1 MPRTISSR
9 LAKSPPKSA
18 PFPSKA
24 EILSFIQES
33 PRQAGLREIARAFGL
48 GRDQKSALRAI
59 VQELKADGL
68 VPGRR
73 RGGKADHVLPRV
85 AVVEVTGTDLD
96 GEVLAQPVSWDRDGA
111 APVIFMAPEKR
122 GRPALGPGD
131 RVLARL
137 TRRAGGIYEG
147 RTIRRLPDAP
157 ATVLGVFDVVAG
169 EGRLRPTSRGK
180 KGEFVIA
187 RDDAG
192 SASPGELV
200 QAEVLPGR
208 KLGLRRARI
217 LERLGKGDQPRAVSL
232 IAIHDHGLPLVFGD
246 DALDLA
252 AAAGPA
258 PLDGREDMRDMAL
271 VTIDGADARDFDDAV
286 WAAADDDKDNPG
298 GWHLV
303 VAIADVAW
311 YVRPGDALD
320 RAAYERGNSAYFPD
334 RVVPML
340 PEALSNG
347 WCSLKPAED
356 RPCLAAHL
364 WIDTQGRLKRR
375 RFCRGLMRSV
385 ARLTYE
391 QIQSAVD
398 GAPDA
403 ATVPLIEDVIAPLY
417 GAYEALAEARR
428 ERGVLELD
436 LPERRVVV
444 DGAGAVQAIETR
456 DRLDSHKLIEEFMIA
471 ANVAAAE
478 TLETAHMPTL
488 YRVHDEPSREKLEGL
503 RTVLASLGLNL
514 ARGQVLRPELFN
526 QILAKVAGTVHERV
540 VNEVVL
546 RSQAQAAY
554 APDNIGH
561 FGLALVRYCH
571 FTSPIRRYADLVVH
585 RALIRVAGLGEGGRE
600 DNSVDLVQAGEHLSM
615 TERRAAAA
623 EWDTIDRF
631 TAAYLA
637 ERVGH
642 VFAGRITGVTR
653 FGLFVTLDE
662 NGGDGLVP
670 MSALP
675 DDFYVHD
682 AARHELRGRRGGRRF
697 RLGADVRVRLA
708 EADPVTGG
716 LIVHLVEADTATR
729 PRRAKKKAGKDK

>member
-1 MPRTISSR
+1 M
-9 LAKSPPKSA
+9 AKSPPKSA

-24 EILSFIQES
+24 EILSFIGES

-48 GRDQKSALRAI
+48 GRDQKTALKAMVR
-59 VQELKADGL
+59 ELKADGL

-73 RGGKADHVLPRV
+73 LRGDAGPLLPRV
-85 AVVEVTGTDLD
+85 TVVEVTGTDLD
-96 GEVLAQPVSWDRDGA
+96 GEVLARPVSWERDGPP
-111 APVIFMAPEKR
+111 PVLFMAPEKR

-137 TRRAGGIYEG
+137 TPRAGGTYEG
-147 RTIRRLPDAP
+147 HTIRRLPDAP
-157 ATVLGVFDVVAG
+157 STILGVFDVVAG
-169 EGRLRPTSRGK
+169 EGRLRPTTRGK
-180 KGEFVIA
+180 KSEFVIA

-192 SASPGELV
+192 SARPGELV

-208 KLGLRRARI
+208 KLGLRRARVV
-217 LERLGKGDQPRAVSL
+217 ERLGKGDQPRAVSL
-232 IAIHDHGLPLVFGD
+232 IAIHDHGLPLAFD
-246 DALDLA
+246 ADALDLA

-258 PLDGREDMRDMAL
+258 PLGKREDLRALAL

-286 WAAADDDKDNPG
+286 WAAPDDGENNPG

-311 YVRPGDALD
+311 YARPGDALD
-320 RAAYERGNSAYFPD
+320 QAAFERGNSAYFPD

-347 WCSLKPAED
+347 WCSLKPDED
-356 RPCLAAHL
+356 RPCLAAHM
-364 WIDTQGRLKRR
+364 WIDAEGRLERH
-375 RFCRGLMRSV
+375 RFCRGLMRSA

-391 QIQSAVD
+391 EAQAVAD
-398 GAPDA
+398 GTPDA
-403 ATVPLIEDVIAPLY
+403 ATAALAQDVIAPLY
-417 GAYEALAEARR
+417 GAYEALAKARR
-428 ERGVLELD
+428 KRGVLELD
-436 LPERRVVV
+436 LPERRIVL
-444 DGAGAVQAIETR
+444 DDAGAVIAIKTQA
-456 DRLDSHKLIEEFMIA
+456 RLDSHKLIEEFMIA

-478 TLETAHMPTL
+478 TLETAGQPTL

-503 RTVLASLGLNL
+503 RAVLSTFGLKL
-514 ARGQVLRPELFN
+514 DRGQVLRPELFN
-526 QILAKVAGTVHERV
+526 RILAKVAGTPHERV

-546 RSQAQAAY
+546 RAQVPAQY
-554 APDNIGH
+554 APGNIGH

-585 RALIRVAGLGEGGRE
+585 RALIRVAGLGAGEPEGDSR
-600 DNSVDLVQAGEHLSM
+600 DLVQAGEHLSM

-623 EWDTIDRF
+623 EWDTVDRF

-642 VFAGRITGVTR
+642 VFAGRVTGVTR

-662 NGGDGLVP
+662 TGGDGLIP
-670 MSALP
+670 MRALP

-697 RLGADVRVRLA
+697 RLGADVQVRLA

-716 LIVHLVEADTATR
+716 LIVHLVEGNTGGR
-729 PRRAKKKAGKDK
+729 PRRARKKAGKDK